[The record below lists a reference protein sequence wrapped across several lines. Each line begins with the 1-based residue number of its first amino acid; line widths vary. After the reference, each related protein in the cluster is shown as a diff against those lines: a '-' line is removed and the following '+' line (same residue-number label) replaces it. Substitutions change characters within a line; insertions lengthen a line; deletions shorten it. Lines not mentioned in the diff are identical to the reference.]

1 MKIIFKLVLLLYY
14 LVFQGRNSRALGSG
28 RDGFWPADAEHGWK
42 QHEAM
47 EQSKSDNEDEDLTI
61 DNGLL

>member
-1 MKIIFKLVLLLYY
+1 MYY